1 MALKLIEN
9 TCEVFILGKSG
20 CIQVMASCSSC
31 CKVMTYACEHCP
43 VSTVQLKL
51 QALGLEGLGKGLGEQ
66 YSRLWPL

>member
-1 MALKLIEN
+1 
-9 TCEVFILGKSG
+9 
-20 CIQVMASCSSC
+20 
-31 CKVMTYACEHCP
+31 MTYACEHCP